1 MNQTVMLG
9 AGAVVFVLIIVAVY
23 FIVTAPH
30 SGTTTTTT
38 TVIPGSSASTNASTT
53 EEGSG
58 RILSYSIN
66 PGSNGMCSVDAQ
78 CRDGS
83 KCANGSCTVHECNKC
98 VPYGTTELGN
108 PDCLDFWDKPANEQ
122 RMLDKMGDRFA
133 APISSHSC
141 ENFNPYFELET
152 PAGSCS
158 VSFSNR
164 CQQTS

>member
-1 MNQTVMLG
+1 MCPSYQGRMKNQTILISVGVAVLVML
-9 AGAVVFVLIIVAVY
+9 VVAVY
-23 FIVTAPH
+23 FIITAPH
-30 SGTTTTTT
+30 AGETTT
-38 TVIPGSSASTNASTT
+38 IPESSG
-53 EEGSG
+53 GSG
-58 RILSYSIN
+58 RILAYTIN
-66 PGSNGMCSVDAQ
+66 PGSNGKCSVDAQ

-83 KCANGSCTVHECNKC
+83 TCVNGSCTVHDCNEC

-133 APISSHSC
+133 APISSHMC

-152 PAGSCS
+152 PSGSCS
-158 VSFSNR
+158 VSFFNR